1 MLTIKCYGQGCW
13 IHLLES
19 SKDSVDIYNTIA
31 SKIKLP
37 ITEALL
43 DVQFYQILKSD
54 IQTIDDLII
63 DSFGGL
69 LPLHPASLEI
79 WLGRKKI
86 AKISFQELI
95 QPSTL
100 FPLYNVKKIN
110 FSKHQFEKGIYL
122 KETVVGCIGVYKIAC
137 DNFDIEQLSFT
148 LLSSFFSNNPLLLNF
163 QNKDVILRKV
173 KDDCLTRHQEIIILF
188 SLN

>member
-13 IHLLES
+13 VHLLES
-19 SKDSVDIYNTIA
+19 SKDSQFIYNSIA
-31 SKIKLP
+31 NKMNIP

-43 DVQFYQILKSD
+43 DVHFYQLLTSD

-63 DSFGGL
+63 DTFGGL
-69 LPLHPASLEI
+69 LSLQPASLEI
-79 WLGRKKI
+79 WFERKKA
-86 AKISFQELI
+86 AKIPFQELI

-137 DNFDIEQLSFT
+137 DNFDVDQLSFT
-148 LLSSFFSNNPLLLNF
+148 ILSSFFNKKPLLINF
-163 QNKDVILRKV
+163 LYRDVILEKV
-173 KDDCLTRHQEIIILF
+173 KDDCLTKHQEIIIL
-188 SLN
+188 